1 MDISVNASGKKPSHK
16 EWRRRVKKER
26 RRRLRRRAAEER
38 DADAERLRAAL
49 EKTAEYSNWIKEQEE
64 EEKQKEIV
72 EEQERIQGEHEWWEK
87 ELRAQEEWRALQER
101 REKAR
106 QAQLEQEEMIRKEY
120 ETKQEAQRRKVEEEK
135 RRIEKELERQEEIQK
150 QINDYIDNGAKTP
163 EFLRTITETQSKN
176 AEICQFFTKTGS
188 CRYGDVCSR
197 NHQKV
202 GLSKVIL
209 IPGFYSHYSLENN
222 PADGDNDSFL
232 DVDRAELRQHFEE
245 FYKDVVPEL
254 ESFGKIKTLKFCRNS
269 EAHLR
274 GNLYVE
280 YYTERDAARAVR
292 KLKGRWFARRQIH
305 CEFTGIKSWR
315 TAICGMA
322 RCPKGRFCNFLHV
335 FRNPNNEYDVKSPP
349 RWVKRLDESSRRSE
363 SRNKGNNWD
372 DSVRGDMDNNSR
384 NWRWDS
390 PDPEPD
396 RKDGDRRRRYSDD
409 RYQNS
414 KRNNYPSSSRF
425 RNHHND
431 NKMNR
436 DYDDTSEEEYYSKHY
451 KNSNRRSSRYED
463 EHRNGNGDSRHRRR
477 KYSSGKSRRSRNDRS
492 RHRKR
497 SHERDRSKEH
507 RSSRKK
513 TKRSHNSDTNED
525 NTKDTKS
532 NSKEIE
538 SKWDYD
544 VANVKEKS
552 NSSSSSSPASS
563 TNSSSSSQEQN
574 EESIIETLE
583 TNIVKTPNEHL
594 QPKPVEEKFAIPEYY
609 EWDTTESESDEKK

>member
-1 MDISVNASGKKPSHK
+1 MISSSDTVCAPKPP
-16 EWRRRVKKER
+16 
-26 RRRLRRRAAEER
+26 
-38 DADAERLRAAL
+38 D
-49 EKTAEYSNWIKEQEE
+49 YFI
-64 EEKQKEIV
+64 
-72 EEQERIQGEHEWWEK
+72 
-87 ELRAQEEWRALQER
+87 LRAQEEWRALQER

-106 QAQLEQEEMIRKEY
+106 QEQLEQEEMIRKEY

-135 RRIEKELERQEEIQK
+135 RRIEKELKRQEEVQQ

-163 EFLRTITETQSKN
+163 EFLRTITETQSKT

-232 DVDRAELRQHFEE
+232 EVDRSELRKHFEE

-280 YYTERDAARAVR
+280 YFTERDAARAVR

-363 SRNKGNNWD
+363 SRHKSNWD

-396 RKDGDRRRRYSDD
+396 HKDGRRRYSDD

-431 NKMNR
+431 SKVNR
-436 DYDDTSEEEYYSKHY
+436 DYDDTSDEEYYSKHY
-451 KNSNRRSSRYED
+451 KNSSRRSSRYDD
-463 EHRNGNGDSRHRRR
+463 EHRNGNGNSRHRRSDHR
-477 KYSSGKSRRSRNDRS
+477 RYSKSHRSRSDRS

-497 SHERDRSKEH
+497 SHDRERSKEEH

-513 TKRSHNSDTNED
+513 AKRSRNIETND
-525 NTKDTKS
+525 DYVKDSKSNDTK
-532 NSKEIE
+532 EQIE
-538 SKWDYD
+538 SKWDDD
-544 VANVKEKS
+544 VSIVKDKS
-552 NSSSSSSPASS
+552 MNDSSSNSSSSPASS
-563 TNSSSSSQEQN
+563 TSNSSNSSDNNDDEPEIVEKLELKSISN
-574 EESIIETLE
+574 EK
-583 TNIVKTPNEHL
+583 IVKSN
-594 QPKPVEEKFAIPEYY
+594 PKEQLKMKSIEQKVTVPEYY
-609 EWDTTESESDEKK
+609 EWDTTESEDDEKK